1 MRTTSLSDF
10 LARRDARAKQQG
22 IVFTAEM
29 KDALRNKGARRSAEK
44 RAALRRI
51 DERCAERCAEAG
63 VEPLKAQY

>member
-22 IVFTAEM
+22 LVFTAEM
-29 KDALRNKGARRSAEK
+29 RDALRNKGDRRTAEK

-51 DERCAERCAEAG
+51 EERCDEAG